1 MSGSQFLPDMN
12 PLPPHHPLPL
22 SLYFAGNH
30 GESGGVDLSLISELY
45 RSLFRIVPLFFVG
58 CIAVLYAV
66 RLKRFHLYLYMY
78 IYGIH
83 SNSQTQ
89 FSVSTWMSNYYFYFI
104 ELREQLIL
112 GLSKHPN

>member
-1 MSGSQFLPDMN
+1 
-12 PLPPHHPLPL
+12 
-22 SLYFAGNH
+22 
-30 GESGGVDLSLISELY
+30 
-45 RSLFRIVPLFFVG
+45 
-58 CIAVLYAV
+58 
-66 RLKRFHLYLYMY
+66 MY

-112 GLSKHPN
+112 GLSKHPIKEKLREDPFLLLILLYGSMGFFYTYFINLKESRNDFESQV